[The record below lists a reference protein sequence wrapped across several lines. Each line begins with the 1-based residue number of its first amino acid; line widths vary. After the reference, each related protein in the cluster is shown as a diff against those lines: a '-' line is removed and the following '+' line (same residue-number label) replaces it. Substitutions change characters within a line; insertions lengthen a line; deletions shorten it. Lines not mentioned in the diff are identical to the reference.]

1 MRYETAMSK
10 KKHRRHRH
18 KSKSFRSSRPDSHRA
33 DAAPVFAPS
42 ATNAPVINL
51 HFGGVDAINRAAS
64 MQTQA
69 DNLRNMFTG
78 AAFSDPMQH
87 AKMARDIG
95 VDPIGVSGGYD
106 PEVPISG
113 EAGEPPLKPHDT
125 PMSGEAGE
133 PPLNPDDHM
142 PGPERTFA
150 NARSGPDEPTPR
162 RRRPTLSNSDTF
174 TSSYEPKMDPFRR
187 HVERVFEGIGVVQ
200 IPDFVHDSY
209 DDEIAG
215 HYKAH
220 KEKEESMR
228 EMHRRNLEERD
239 ENHVHELR
247 EMHNKYAREMHKI
260 KTERKDTAQ
269 RYTAELS
276 RLSQQL
282 QNARTRPAMAD
293 SEAQAGETRP
303 AMADSEAQADEYES
317 AHTSRYDE
325 NRFSAGDKRRPSPF
339 REQLTKLEPADKYTY
354 IWESGARVTDHMG
367 RVGR

>member
-1 MRYETAMSK
+1 MSK

-18 KSKSFRSSRPDSHRA
+18 KSKSFRSSRADSHRA

-51 HFGGVDAINRAAS
+51 HFGAVDALNRTAS

-95 VDPIGVSGGYD
+95 VDPIGGSSGVSGGYGPD
-106 PEVPISG
+106 AHMS
-113 EAGEPPLKPHDT
+113 EPDK
-125 PMSGEAGE
+125 
-133 PPLNPDDHM
+133 
-142 PGPERTFA
+142 TFA
-150 NARSGPDEPTPR
+150 NAGEQTEFQGVHTGAQTQTEQGMNAGTQTEKRK
-162 RRRPTLSNSDTF
+162 RPTLSSSETF
-174 TSSYEPKMDPFRR
+174 TSSYEPKTDPFRR
-187 HVERVFEGIGVVQ
+187 HVEKVFEGIGTVQ
-200 IPDFVHDSY
+200 VPDFVHDSY
-209 DDEIAG
+209 EEEIMG

-228 EMHRRNLEERD
+228 EMHRKNLFEKD

-269 RYTAELS
+269 RHTEELS

-303 AMADSEAQADEYES
+303 MMANSEAQAGETRPMMANSFAQADEYES

-325 NRFSAGDKRRPSPF
+325 KKFSTGDKRRPSPF
-339 REQLTKLEPADKYTY
+339 REQLYKLEPPDKYNY
-354 IWESGARVTDHMG
+354 IWEPV
-367 RVGR
+367 